1 MKKLA
6 LLFTFIFMFSFTS
19 FAKVG
24 DVAGNI
30 YETDIVAKIGDVIIP
45 SYNIGGKTVII
56 AEEMA
61 DYGFNVVWNSEN
73 RSLQIYTGRYPE
85 NIPEKEIT
93 KSNTPGKIAGNI
105 YETDIT
111 VHFNGMWVKS
121 YNIGGKTAVCIED
134 MASND
139 PEKQFSRDGNAFGD
153 TWNYAGAN
161 ALWLNEKRE
170 IILNVLRPGD
180 FPDKMSFPIKGDY
193 IMPLDYAVT
202 SINLKNSD
210 GEVIE
215 YGVVAIL
222 KDDKIFI
229 PQKYM
234 GTEKLTYDYA
244 TTRGSCHNNI
254 LPLEFGEKEAYFY
267 KGEVYVDFTDSLNHQ
282 R

>member
-24 DVAGNI
+24 DIAGNI
-30 YETDIVAKIGDVIIP
+30 YETDIVAKIGGMAIP

-61 DYGFNVVWNSEN
+61 DYGFKVVWNSEN

-111 VHFNGMWVKS
+111 VHFNGMWVES
-121 YNIGGKTAVCIED
+121 YNIGGRTAVCIED

-139 PEKQFSRDGNAFGD
+139 PEKQFSRDGNVFGGI
-153 TWNYAGAN
+153 WNYAGAN
-161 ALWLNEKRE
+161 AVWNYETRE

-180 FPDKMSFPIKGDY
+180 ITAKNGFAIKGDY
-193 IMPLDYAVT
+193 IMPLDYVIT
-202 SINLKNSD
+202 LLNFENM
-210 GEVIE
+210 GEA
-215 YGVVAIL
+215 GVFTIL

-229 PQKYM
+229 PYEIYEKYKDM
-234 GTEKLTYDYA
+234 ELITYDYA

-267 KGEVYVDFTDSLNHQ
+267 KGEVYVDFTDGLG
-282 R
+282 